1 MDAQLS
7 GLLPATHP
15 TPGELLHN
23 GAMVMCV
30 SGTHI
35 LAISPT
41 GAFAI
46 WVFRV
51 TADSLMTTNGE
62 YFQDL
67 DEAAAAW
74 KKIT

>member
-1 MDAQLS
+1 M
-7 GLLPATHP
+7 LLPTGRLHD
-15 TPGELLHN
+15 LLP
-23 GAMVMCV
+23 VSCV
-30 SGTHI
+30 VVLSHL

-51 TADSLMTTNGE
+51 SEECLTTMNGE

-67 DEAAAAW
+67 DEAVAAW

>member
-1 MDAQLS
+1 MNVQLPNP
-7 GLLPATHP
+7 LPANHP
-15 TPGELLHN
+15 VPGEPIAN

-30 SGTHI
+30 SSTHL

-51 TADSLMTTNGE
+51 SEECLTTMNGE

-67 DEAAAAW
+67 DEAVAAW

>member
-1 MDAQLS
+1 M
-7 GLLPATHP
+7 LLPTGRLHD
-15 TPGELLHN
+15 LLP
-23 GAMVMCV
+23 VSCV
-30 SGTHI
+30 VVLSLFSTSHL

-51 TADSLMTTNGE
+51 SEECLTTMNGE

-67 DEAAAAW
+67 DEAVAAW